1 MATHKQKLALTK
13 VIENR
18 GNIGKAMIE
27 AGYTLA
33 SAKNPKNL
41 TDSLG
46 YKELCK
52 EMRLTEELIIDSL
65 VADIKN
71 KPGNRISELMLTS
84 KIVGL
89 LDNFKKNSYAY
100 NSFEPSEE
108 QKEQAM
114 KALQQVSM

>member
-1 MATHKQKLALTK
+1 MATYKQKQALAK
-13 VIENR
+13 MIENQ

-33 SAKNPKNL
+33 SSKNPKNL
-41 TDSLG
+41 SDSIG

-52 EMRLTEELIIDSL
+52 EMGLSEELIIDSL
-65 VADIKN
+65 VADIKD
-71 KPGNRISELMLTS
+71 KPSNRISELMLAS

-89 LDNFKKNSYAY
+89 LDNFKKNSYPY

-108 QKEQAM
+108 EKEQARR
-114 KALQQVSM
+114 ALEEID